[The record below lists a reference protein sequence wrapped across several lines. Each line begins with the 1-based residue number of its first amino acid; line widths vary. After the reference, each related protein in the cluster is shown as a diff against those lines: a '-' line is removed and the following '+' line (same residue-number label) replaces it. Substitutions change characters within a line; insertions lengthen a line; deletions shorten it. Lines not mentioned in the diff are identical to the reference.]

1 MDQSIIRFDRT
12 QEHILKDIQLLS
24 NSFDITDNN
33 KNLITKA
40 FTIMQSSNKL
50 LYNYVGIVCKKIW
63 NYLNENKRDKIMH
76 DENYINLSPSLVNL
90 SIEEFKNWDKVLLLT
105 DEINGFINL
114 NINFDNNVTYEFIN
128 DFLNYLDTL
137 SMSNDILLFYYVYTT
152 RNVTFTTIDDLK
164 NLLNSAK
171 HEFEDDICVKCTSL
185 FSLNHKFNIINYYYE
200 IFILNSNTD
209 IILHDIWG
217 TEEEYNNK
225 QKETKQKSDNF
236 DIFGKLFNNNSL
248 GKTDLDDMEENDMG
262 NLLKNA
268 MMSMLGGFGDLGG
281 INKKE
286 DSDDDIDD
294 DVDDDVNDDPDVQS
308 IEKLISKISDKGH
321 FSGNDKNNLD

>member
-1 MDQSIIRFDRT
+1 MDQSNIRFDRT

-33 KNLITKA
+33 KNLIKNA

-50 LYNYVGIVCKKIW
+50 LYNYVGIICKKIW

-76 DENYINLSPSLVNL
+76 DENYISLSPNLVNL
-90 SIEEFKNWDKVLLLT
+90 SEEEFKNWDKVLLVT

-152 RNVTFTTIDDLK
+152 RDVTFTTIDDLK
-164 NLLNSAK
+164 NLLNSVK
-171 HEFEDDICVKCTSL
+171 HEFEDDIYVKCTSL

-200 IFILNSNTD
+200 IFILNSNSD
-209 IILHDIWG
+209 LILHDIWG
-217 TEEEYNNK
+217 TE
-225 QKETKQKSDNF
+225 
-236 DIFGKLFNNNSL
+236 
-248 GKTDLDDMEENDMG
+248 
-262 NLLKNA
+262 
-268 MMSMLGGFGDLGG
+268 
-281 INKKE
+281 
-286 DSDDDIDD
+286 
-294 DVDDDVNDDPDVQS
+294 
-308 IEKLISKISDKGH
+308 
-321 FSGNDKNNLD
+321 